1 MKSIMICLSCLLLFT
16 LPVFAQEM
24 SADDILKKVDE
35 LLDIRNSE
43 QEIEMQVYRDQEL
56 RTTYRMSLQYQDSDY
71 LLTET
76 LYPPRNKGEKSLHT
90 KDNMWLYLPKIN
102 KVMRVSE
109 SNSFSNSDFSNMDI
123 MKSELGKDYTPTLIG
138 IETYNNEEA
147 YKLELTAKTEDVPYA
162 KIHYW
167 IRKKDLYPLQREY
180 YTFSGN
186 LLKRMVM
193 QTKTDIRKGLPDEFI
208 MTSVLEK
215 DKYTILRYLK
225 IETGKTFPPET
236 FNKDSLA
243 KR

>member
-1 MKSIMICLSCLLLFT
+1 
-16 LPVFAQEM
+16 
-24 SADDILKKVDE
+24 
-35 LLDIRNSE
+35 
-43 QEIEMQVYRDQEL
+43 MQVYRDQEL

-71 LLTET
+71 LLAET

-123 MKSELGKDYTPTLIG
+123 MKPQLSEHYTATLLG
-138 IETYNNEEA
+138 IEDYKGEAA
-147 YKLELTAKTEDVPYA
+147 YKLELQAKTEDVPYA
-162 KIHYW
+162 KIDYW
-167 IRKKDLYPLQREY
+167 IRQKDLYPLQRDY

-186 LLKRMVM
+186 LLKRLVM
-193 QTKTDIRKGLPDEFI
+193 QTKTDIRQGLPDEFI

-215 DKYTILRYLK
+215 DKYTVLRYLK
-225 IETGKTFPPET
+225 IETGKNFPPET